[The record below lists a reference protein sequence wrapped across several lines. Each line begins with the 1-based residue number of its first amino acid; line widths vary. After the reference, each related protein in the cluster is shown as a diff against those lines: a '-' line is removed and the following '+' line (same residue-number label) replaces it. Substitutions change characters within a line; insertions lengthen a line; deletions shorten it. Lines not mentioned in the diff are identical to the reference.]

1 MAATF
6 PRIGVTHLA
15 RIQLL
20 LGALLFSTGGVA
32 IKLSTLSGWQ
42 VAGLRAAVGALV
54 MLLFLPAARRGW
66 SLRTCLVAIPYAA
79 TFILY
84 TLANKETTA
93 ANAIFLQDTAPLYL
107 LLLSPLLLRES
118 IERWD
123 VVLLCALAG
132 GAWLLFVSTPE
143 PLATAPRP
151 GLGNVLALAAGVTW
165 ALSLLGLRWIAVR
178 SKTSGKEPLAVI
190 VAGCMLAFAAAAIA
204 VFPALL
210 YPVAEWQ
217 TPNWVIILYLGTF
230 QIGLAYVFVTRAMR
244 RVSALEAS
252 LLVLT
257 EPVFVPLWAWL
268 VLAEKPSV
276 LSLVGGAIIV
286 AAAAANTWLRGVSSA
301 AHENR
306 EC

>member
-1 MAATF
+1 MPATF

-178 SKTSGKEPLAVI
+178 NKTSGEEPLAVI
-190 VAGCMLAFAAAAIA
+190 LAGCVLAFAAAAIA

-268 VLAEKPSV
+268 
-276 LSLVGGAIIV
+276 
-286 AAAAANTWLRGVSSA
+286 
-301 AHENR
+301 
-306 EC
+306 